1 MPKVQARPWFVLAA
15 AGLSVAIF
23 VVDRVAHPD
32 IVVAV
37 AAHLL
42 ARAVD

>member
-1 MPKVQARPWFVLAA
+1 VQARPWLLLAA

-23 VVDRVAHPD
+23 VVDTVTHPN

-37 AAHLL
+37 L
-42 ARAVD
+42 